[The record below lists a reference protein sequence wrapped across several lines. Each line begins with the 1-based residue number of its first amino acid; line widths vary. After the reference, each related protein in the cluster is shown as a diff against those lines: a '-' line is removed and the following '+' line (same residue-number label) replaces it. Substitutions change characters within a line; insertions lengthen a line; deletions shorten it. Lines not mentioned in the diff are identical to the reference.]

1 MSARKGLTWSKKW
14 HIVDEVT
21 SRENEHYDTSL
32 CGAYL
37 YNAEKE
43 RGRYRN
49 AKMPEHLQR
58 IIEGTAKSAGEC
70 KRCAK
75 SAGIKT
81 ATVELP
87 EPGWRKNATDD
98 ENGAVSWEYPD
109 GEIVVYDDGSY
120 EWQALGIHSD
130 DPSRL
135 REAAAAL
142 LAAAATSER
151 AS

>member
-1 MSARKGLTWSKKW
+1 MSVRKGLTWSAKW
-14 HIVDEVT
+14 HIVDEAQ
-21 SRENEHYDTSL
+21 SHGERYDVAL

-37 YNAEKE
+37 YNPEKE
-43 RGRYRN
+43 EAHFRGRVKY
-49 AKMPEHLQR
+49 PEHLQR
-58 IIEGTAKSAGEC
+58 VVDGTKKSTGEC

-75 SAGIKT
+75 SAGVNT

-87 EPGWRKNATDD
+87 EPSWKKDATDD

-109 GEIVVYDDGSY
+109 GEVVVYEDGNY

-142 LAAAATSER
+142 LAAAEASER